1 MKSSTWFNRMEGFHS
16 LEACAVHSAFFVDGI
31 LHCLVEVVVHS
42 LWKIPI
48 LVCQHALHGCWLK
61 ALIEFQAVL
70 REWRQL
76 ERIDDVI
83 VAKQRNSA
91 ECFYYGARYDCYKV
105 VVFFCFATVG
115 KNVYRVLF
123 GEQLR
128 FNSAYSP
135 VIISMNSSK
144 STVPEPSASISLIM
158 PSKSSFVSLSSRAAK
173 ISFSVLVVM

>member
-105 VVFFCFATVG
+105 VVFF
-115 KNVYRVLF
+115 
-123 GEQLR
+123 
-128 FNSAYSP
+128 
-135 VIISMNSSK
+135 
-144 STVPEPSASISLIM
+144 
-158 PSKSSFVSLSSRAAK
+158 FVSLLLARTCIACCLGNSFGLTRLILRSSSPWTHQNQQFPNRQHRFRWSCHPNRHSLAYRPERPRSLSACWW
-173 ISFSVLVVM
+173 